1 MNLMRNKLRFIRI
14 AGYFAIAFLVWSCA
28 AVVAP
33 SGGPKDTRPPALVS
47 VTPESNSVNFNS
59 KNIIIT
65 FDEYVS
71 LKNLEK
77 ELIISPPLNKDPLIL
92 EKGKSIAVKLK
103 DSLRSN
109 TTYSIYFGNSIVD
122 YTEGNPFPNF
132 NYAFST
138 GPQIDSLTVTGTVI
152 DAFTSLP
159 AEEAVAVLYYDFDDS
174 LPRKTRP
181 VYVSRTNKKGE
192 FTIRNIAARKYRLL
206 AFKDNNSDY
215 MYNLPNE
222 LVAFSSDSVTP
233 YFISQTK
240 DSTISFKTDS
250 AFKAYELRLFSEPDS
265 TQRVSKGMV
274 VSPGKLLFTFRYP
287 THNASVLPVDT
298 GMNIHLISQYSAN
311 KDTLTVWVKQPVP
324 DSLHLVISDNNTIL
338 DTIDIATIPR
348 EKAGSK
354 KDNIKAT
361 IQLKSNLESGTK
373 LNLND
378 KFRLNSG
385 NPLAADTSFNVD
397 IIRKNAAD
405 TVKAIFKTG
414 DSLRTTIT
422 TDYKWETGEEY
433 TFKLPGG
440 ILHDI
445 YSLTNDTLNFKLQV
459 IPKEDYGSMKIK
471 VLNLN
476 AGCPVILQLLGGK
489 DIVIRQMTIPANG
502 IVNFGLLKPAKYGA
516 RVIFDENGNGRWDTG
531 SLKQLRQPEKVIY
544 FSKTLENK
552 AGWEL
557 EEDWDLFSVKQ

>member
-1 MNLMRNKLRFIRI
+1 MRSQLRIIRI

-33 SGGPKDTRPPALVS
+33 SGGPKDTKPPVLVS
-47 VTPESNSVNFNS
+47 ESPESNSVNFNS
-59 KNIIIT
+59 KYITIT
-65 FDEYVS
+65 FNEYVS

-77 ELIISPPLNKDPLIL
+77 ELIVSPPLNKDPQIL
-92 EKGKSIAVKLK
+92 EKGKSIVVKLK

-138 GPQIDSLTVTGTVI
+138 GPLIDSLTISGTVI
-152 DAFTSLP
+152 DAFTHLP
-159 AEEAVAVLYYDFDDS
+159 VEEALAVLYSDFNDS
-174 LPRKTRP
+174 LPRTTRP

-222 LVAFSSDSVTP
+222 MVAFISDSVTP
-233 YFISQTK
+233 FYLPEVK
-240 DSTISFKTDS
+240 DSTNILKTDS
-250 AFKAYELRLFSEPDS
+250 AYVGFELKLFSEPDS
-265 TQRVSKGMV
+265 AQRVSKGV
-274 VSPGKLLFTFRYP
+274 VPSPGKLIFTFRYP
-287 THNASVLPVDT
+287 TYNATVTPVDS
-298 GMNIHLISQYSAN
+298 GMTYNLIQQFSAN
-311 KDTLTVWVKQPVP
+311 KDTLTLWAQQPVP
-324 DSLHLVISDNNTIL
+324 DSLHLVISDNNTVL
-338 DTIDIATIPR
+338 DTIDIATMPR
-348 EKAGSK
+348 EKQGSK
-354 KDNIKAT
+354 KDNSKT
-361 IQLKSNLESGTK
+361 VIQLKSNLESGSK

-378 KFRLNSG
+378 KFRLNMG
-385 NPLAADTSFNVD
+385 NPLATDTSFNVD

-405 TVKAIFKTG
+405 TVNAIFRTD
-414 DSLRTTIT
+414 DSIRTTIT
-422 TDYKWETGEEY
+422 TDFKWETGEEY
-433 TFKLPGG
+433 AFTIFGG

-445 YSLTNDTLNFKLQV
+445 YSLTNDTVRYKLQV
-459 IPKEDYGSMKIK
+459 IPKEEYGSLKIK

-476 AGCPVILQLLGGK
+476 ANCPVILELLGGK
-489 DIVIRQMTIPANG
+489 DVVIKQMIIPNNG
-502 IVNFGLLKPAKYGA
+502 IINLGLLKPAKYGA
-516 RVIFDENGNGRWDTG
+516 RVVFDENGNGRWDTG

-552 AGWEL
+552 SGWEI
-557 EEDWDLFSVKQ
+557 EEDWDFSSVK